1 MLARLLAYCVEQI
14 ALDGEQGTNI
24 DQLFEYA
31 ARAFENEKISAT
43 IDSPYREY
51 IWKSLLAKPQV
62 YVGVAAERKSNPVS
76 RGRTSVLG
84 KAPPESHTPVP
95 IESGTLA
102 SLCEQHGDALRVA
115 IDPERVRQM
124 LTGTCDVSYLS
135 SAAYFVLQQVSR
147 ARSHGVTV
155 VEIGKST
162 GYDQKTVF
170 YLVKA
175 LIERD
180 LVYVTVK
187 FLAPEM
193 GHVSNYIVCK
203 AYLTDNPLWRAQQG
217 AQSSTSEGGMEKPVW
232 QDVDRLASLD
242 HRESDDEDES
252 VPDSVVEGT
261 MDEDTRMLA
270 FPLLADEQCKVWLH
284 SRQDLLQ
291 KRLAMIL
298 EMSPSCLTPR
308 RLLATRLGLRPRP
321 DLKRAFIAFLNRLVA
336 KGYIERVRLQL
347 GNSSPMYLQSNESGI
362 RQMKQDDQLQTG
374 NESEE
379 SLESWTLVRERSV
392 ENQII
397 DYISQCG
404 KKGCTLNDL
413 AIRFHASTDVK
424 RMIEQILSKQ
434 LAPPFTPHTICS
446 PFEQQGRE
454 RRIRYYTFAGFQQR
468 CEDDD
473 VDLATALGMTPSAP
487 IPRAVA
493 PLPPTLPSEMRY
505 EQFDQYLDVMNRL
518 HRREIGLFRDSYGPV
533 ILRKRKTANV
543 DPVTGQPKR
552 GRPRK
557 VKQEAA
563 DADSQD
569 TANQPTT
576 ATDVSE
582 EITLNNMNTPS
593 STSSAAPLPMDD
605 GLSTSIKS
613 DSQSLSQEWS
623 QLQPELTRLDT
634 RRTNMSEFQRT
645 TMLISVLEQAGGA
658 LDELEVPRMLQ
669 NAAGSDL
676 SDRTTRSKVVQGA
689 KRRGLLRTVKVQRA
703 TGDAHR
709 QRTILYLPS
718 LSAEQLQSYV
728 QDVVQGRSSSRAGVT
743 KHTDLVGEETGL
755 IARGPSVL
763 PWATTEKVV
772 AQSESQV
779 TDSISDTSDAQVHS
793 SLAAQQN
800 SVLTP
805 ENDPRTRQAFA
816 KVSHVLRSFYGFYH
830 GAATRL
836 QLFHQAALSQ
846 PTNPVFTLEWF
857 WTECPLWTYVAL
869 VPVKLRSRTVV
880 RAVLNNSARKMP
892 VSELSGPVAQR
903 LGLRRIKE
911 HEVRFQSY
919 AEQLV
924 ALGAAVKHDD
934 DSRYNLVT
942 ELSFQG
948 TVYDL
953 RTPESV
959 DLYWQALRERYAP
972 RFAAKPNLQSEETPS
987 GSEAVA
993 PIAFLSTHHAWQN
1006 TYQLHRPQKIF
1017 LRRYS
1022 QQEPT
1027 DELIA
1032 RLAYACLAPVDSV
1045 AAFLRTPAR
1054 TAKRPGEVLQE
1065 KVATRRAQRE
1075 TEFDAMLHALQAEHD
1090 VTEHRR
1096 PAVDRLI
1103 AQHRR
1108 RYVGNREGMTPAE
1121 LQSRLRT
1128 TLIARPSL
1136 RETVA
1141 PRRRVRQ
1148 PTLWTSEFQEY
1159 LRDAFI
1165 ILYEEYRQHGSEV
1178 HPMQLDNVIDL
1189 SILQRLAGQSDDSSS
1204 VKTMWRARWK
1214 QLLHSSSEQ
1223 TTLRSLVRAW
1233 APIAANAR
1241 KEGLINSIKQADD
1254 QQDIL
1259 SNLQASIAYLRAHLD
1274 KPSVL
1279 AQQANARKA
1288 NLPRKLTTKEIAQW
1302 QIVAE
1307 RTSLAL
1313 PNMQQPMIHRLQTQC
1328 RHARSMKLFQA
1339 PEISTQ
1345 LHFKQHLADAVVRCL
1360 PTAQPG
1366 AAERVASL
1374 LGASEVDAAI
1384 GRLIQ
1389 QKVVRMTGER
1399 QGLVQLAYTDEY
1411 HKLVSQPIPASI
1423 SRDAQQITQQLGEQ
1437 DMIVAQP
1444 SASDGQTAAYIAWL
1458 DQSFVKP
1465 ELDFSPL
1472 HELRKRTQLNART
1485 LDDVETECCINL
1497 HRNLQLDSRSTVHVP
1512 CQDLLDGS
1520 TPSCPI
1526 NKDLE
1531 HLLSAPDGI
1540 PITALNQHSQSQVEK
1555 ELLST
1560 SQSLFVA
1567 GYDQPRVIARQY
1579 LPEWTLPAASEQH
1592 RFFPCIW
1599 RDPHGNL
1606 RNDLWK
1612 QRLSLLSSWCVA
1624 RPSITLSH
1632 LLKQLSPAVDRME
1645 LVQLVEALADAEI
1658 IQIRASGLWYLTPD
1672 AQVSLLPGPKLW
1684 FMIE

>member
-1 MLARLLAYCVEQI
+1 MEIERLF
-14 ALDGEQGTNI
+14 D
-24 DQLFEYA
+24 FA
-31 ARAFENEKISAT
+31 ARAFENEKLSAT

-62 YVGVAAERKSNPVS
+62 YVGIAAERKSTSVS
-76 RGRTSVLG
+76 RKRTSVLG

-95 IESGTLA
+95 VENGTLA

-115 IDPERVRQM
+115 IDPDRVRQM
-124 LTGTCDVSYLS
+124 LTGTYDVSYLS

-147 ARSHGVTV
+147 ARSQGVTV

-180 LVYVTVK
+180 LVVK

-203 AYLTDNPLWRAQQG
+203 NYLTDNPLWRAQQA
-217 AQSSTSEGGMEKPVW
+217 AQVATSEGGMEKPVW

-291 KRLAMIL
+291 KRLAMML
-298 EMSPSCLTPR
+298 EISPSSLTPR

-347 GNSSPMYLQSNESGI
+347 GSSSPMYLRSNERGI
-362 RQMKQDDQLQTG
+362 RQMKQGDQLETES
-374 NESEE
+374 ESEE
-379 SLESWTLVRERSV
+379 SFESWKLLRERGV
-392 ENQII
+392 ENQLI

-404 KKGCTLNDL
+404 KTGCTLNDL
-413 AIRFHASTDVK
+413 AVRFHASTDVK
-424 RMIEQILSKQ
+424 RMIEQILSKK

-473 VDLATALGMTPSAP
+473 VDFATALGLAPNAP
-487 IPRAVA
+487 IPRAVG
-493 PLPPTLPSEMRY
+493 PLPPTLPSEIRY
-505 EQFDQYLDVMNRL
+505 EQHDQYLDVMNRL
-518 HRREIGLFRDSYGPV
+518 DRREIGLFRDSFGPV

-557 VKQEAA
+557 VKQEAS
-563 DADSQD
+563 DAVSQD
-569 TANQPTT
+569 TLDQPPTAADVPEENALNQI
-576 ATDVSE
+576 D
-582 EITLNNMNTPS
+582 LPS
-593 STSSAAPLPMDD
+593 SSSTTVPLAMDD
-605 GLSTSIKS
+605 GPLITIKS
-613 DSQSLSQEWS
+613 DFQPLHQDWS
-623 QLQPELTRLDT
+623 QLQPELTSLDT

-645 TMLISVLEQAGGA
+645 TMLISVVERAGGA

-669 NAAGSDL
+669 NATGSDL
-676 SDRTTRSKVVQGA
+676 SDRTTRNKVVQGA
-689 KRRGLLRTVKVQRA
+689 KRRGLLRAIKVQRA

-728 QDVVQGRSSSRAGVT
+728 QDVVQGQSSSRAGVT

-755 IARGPSVL
+755 IATGPSVL

-772 AQSESQV
+772 AQNESQP
-779 TDSISDTSDAQVHS
+779 TDLSSVTSDAQLDS
-793 SLAAQQN
+793 SQAAQLN
-800 SVLTP
+800 SILTP

-816 KVSHVLRSFYGFYH
+816 KVSHVLRSFYGFFH

-880 RAVLNNSARKMP
+880 RAVLGQSARDMR
-892 VSELSGPVAQR
+892 VSELSGPIAQR

-911 HEVRFQSY
+911 HLVRFQSY

-924 ALGAAVKHDD
+924 ALGAAVKHGE
-934 DSRYNLVT
+934 DSTYTLLT
-942 ELSFQG
+942 ELTFQG

-953 RTPESV
+953 RKPDNVHS
-959 DLYWQALRERYAP
+959 YWQALRERYASKL
-972 RFAAKPNLQSEETPS
+972 ASHSNEQSQESAS
-987 GSEAVA
+987 GSDASA
-993 PIAFLSTHHAWQN
+993 PIAFLSTHRAWQD

-1027 DELIA
+1027 DELIT

-1054 TAKRPGEVLQE
+1054 KSKPNGEILQE
-1065 KVATRRAQRE
+1065 KLATHRAQRE

-1090 VTEHRR
+1090 VTEQRR

-1108 RYVGNREGMTPAE
+1108 RYVGNREGLTPAE

-1128 TLIARPSL
+1128 TLTARPSL
-1136 RETVA
+1136 RETIA

-1148 PTLWTSEFQEY
+1148 PTLWTPEFQEY
-1159 LRDAFI
+1159 LRDAFV
-1165 ILYEEYRQHGSEV
+1165 ILYEEHRQQTLES
-1178 HPMQLDNVIDL
+1178 HPMQLHTLIDL
-1189 SILQRLAGQSDDSSS
+1189 SILQRLAGQPDDASS
-1204 VKTMWRARWK
+1204 VKTMWRAKWK

-1223 TTLRSLVRAW
+1223 TILRSLVRAW
-1233 APIAANAR
+1233 APIAAHAR
-1241 KEGLINSIKQADD
+1241 KEGLIHSIKEADNEQA
-1254 QQDIL
+1254 L
-1259 SNLQASIAYLRAHLD
+1259 FSNFQTSIAYLRAHLD

-1279 AQQANARKA
+1279 AEQANARKVT
-1288 NLPRKLTTKEIAQW
+1288 LPRKLSTTEIARW
-1302 QIVAE
+1302 QTVAE

-1313 PNMQQPMIHRLQTQC
+1313 PNMQQPMIHRLQIQC
-1328 RHARSMKLFQA
+1328 RHARSMRLFQA
-1339 PEISTQ
+1339 PEALYQ
-1345 LHFKQHLADAVVRCL
+1345 LHFKQHLADTVVRYL
-1360 PTAQPG
+1360 PIAQPG

-1399 QGLVQLAYTDEY
+1399 QGLLQLAYTDEY
-1411 HKLVSQPIPASI
+1411 HKLISEPIPTTI
-1423 SRDAQQITQQLGEQ
+1423 HRDAQHTTQQLGVQ
-1437 DMIVAQP
+1437 DKVVAQP

-1458 DQSFVKP
+1458 DQSLVKP
-1465 ELDFSPL
+1465 ELDLSPL

-1485 LDDVETECCINL
+1485 LDDIETECCIHL
-1497 HRNLQLDSRSTVHVP
+1497 HRNSHLDIPSIVHVS
-1512 CQDLLDGS
+1512 CQDLLDVY
-1520 TPSCPI
+1520 TPPIPI
-1526 NKDLE
+1526 NKGLE
-1531 HLLSAPDGI
+1531 HLIMAPDGI
-1540 PITALNQHSQSQVEK
+1540 PISALDEQSQSHVE
-1555 ELLST
+1555 ETLMS
-1560 SQSLFVA
+1560 SPSPVFVA
-1567 GYDQPRVIARQY
+1567 GYDQPRLIAREY
-1579 LPEWTLPAASEQH
+1579 LSEWTLPAASEQH
-1592 RFFPCIW
+1592 RFFPCAW
-1599 RDPHGNL
+1599 RDIYGNL
-1606 RNDLWK
+1606 RDELWK

-1624 RPSITLSH
+1624 RPGITLTL

-1645 LVQLVEALADAEI
+1645 LIQLVEALADAEMI
-1658 IQIRASGLWYLTPD
+1658 HIGASGKWYLTPD

-1684 FMIE
+1684 YMME